1 MEKKLD
7 FIWNR
12 RSCRKYASS
21 SGILSDEQF
30 KLLLTAGMS
39 APSACHCDPW
49 EFIVLKEREIL
60 IKTASL
66 LPNGPF
72 LGSCGGGIIV
82 CGDLNKAHIGSL
94 SYMLQDCS
102 AAIENILLAARTLDL
117 GSCWL
122 GIHPREERIAGLR
135 QLFQIPE
142 NVIPVGAIA
151 LGKVEGAFPEA
162 RNRFDAAKLHGANWN
177 TPIEL

>member
-1 MEKKLD
+1 MEKALD

-12 RSCRKYASS
+12 RSCRKYT
-21 SGILSDEQF
+21 GEKVSDEQF
-30 KLLLTAGMS
+30 KSLLAAGMS

-72 LGSCGGGIIV
+72 LADCGGGIIV
-82 CGDLNKAHIGSL
+82 CGDQSKAHIGSL

-102 AAIENILLAARTLDL
+102 AAIENILLAARALDL

-151 LGKVEGAFPEA
+151 LGKVGDAFPEA
-162 RNRFDAAKLHGANWN
+162 RNRFDVKKLHGANWN
-177 TPIEL
+177 TPADL